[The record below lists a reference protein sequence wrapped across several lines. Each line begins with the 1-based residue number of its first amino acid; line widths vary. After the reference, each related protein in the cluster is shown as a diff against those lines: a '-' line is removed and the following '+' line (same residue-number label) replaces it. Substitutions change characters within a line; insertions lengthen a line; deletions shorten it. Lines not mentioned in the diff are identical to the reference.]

1 MRGRLKS
8 RSIESILAEAR
19 LLGQGGVRE
28 AILVAQ
34 DSTEYGAD
42 LGLRQGLAQLL
53 TRLGTEVTSLD
64 WLRVLYLYPS
74 MISPALLD
82 VYAQQERL
90 CTYFDMPM
98 QHASDRL
105 LRTMKRGYTQHAVS
119 FARQYSPA
127 SA

>member
-53 TRLGTEVTSLD
+53 TRLGTETAPLD
-64 WLRVLYLYPS
+64 WLP
-74 MISPALLD
+74 
-82 VYAQQERL
+82 
-90 CTYFDMPM
+90 C
-98 QHASDRL
+98 
-105 LRTMKRGYTQHAVS
+105 AV
-119 FARQYSPA
+119 FYIPR
-127 SA
+127 